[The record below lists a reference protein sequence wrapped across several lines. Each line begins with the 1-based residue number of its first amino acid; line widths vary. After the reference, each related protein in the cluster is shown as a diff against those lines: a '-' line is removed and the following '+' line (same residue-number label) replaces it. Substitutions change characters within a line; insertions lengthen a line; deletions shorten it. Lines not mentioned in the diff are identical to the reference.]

1 MTPIAIFGLQI
12 GGFKYPHPYNN
23 RLRQYKFERQQRM
36 HGYFGSPTST
46 QALIEFGQRLT
57 GIACCIW
64 LIGCA
69 GPTPIAP
76 SNQHLTPSPVVA
88 GRPPDFALAPPMPKP
103 PRPSERQE
111 LYSVVMRDV
120 AVQDL
125 LFALAR
131 DAKLNIDIHPAITGM
146 VTMNVSDQTLIEI
159 LDRIARQVDLRY
171 DINGK
176 NLSIQPDSPYL
187 RNYRIDY
194 PNIQRESKSAIGSSS
209 SVGGGST
216 STTSI
221 DNTSSNRFWETLKA
235 NLIDLLRETD
245 KIVSEGGAS
254 VATSN
259 TPTPVTARPLT
270 TVVPAPA
277 NSPSATTSPLASAAA
292 IAAATSGAAVMAAT
306 TPAPAAT
313 TNASPT
319 AARSVFRE
327 AASVIANPETG
338 NISVRATQ
346 SQHAKVREFLD
357 RVLSSARRQVLIEAT
372 IVEVDLSSQYQQGIN
387 WSILQTGGANAGS
400 GVSITQANAVSS
412 LAEFTFKQ
420 FRLWNGDADLT
431 AMLRMLESF
440 GTLRV
445 LSSPKISV
453 LNNQSSV
460 LKVVDNK
467 VYFTLTVTPGTAAT
481 STTPATAATY
491 STTATTVPIGFLMSV
506 VPQISEGNEI
516 TLNLRPTISRI
527 TGYVNDPNPDLAKAG
542 VSNRVPEVQT
552 REMES
557 MMRVQ
562 SGDIAILGGL
572 MQDSRDKT
580 SDEIPGL
587 NTMPVFGNLFK
598 YRNETSKKSELVI
611 FLRPT
616 VLTDASLNGD
626 FRDYRAN
633 LPTNIDEGRSSG
645 GLITW
650 PPAKMVP

>member
-1 MTPIAIFGLQI
+1 MV
-12 GGFKYPHPYNN
+12 N
-23 RLRQYKFERQQRM
+23 RL
-36 HGYFGSPTST
+36 FGSCDVKRVRNRY
-46 QALIEFGQRLT
+46 ADRLA
-57 GIACCIW
+57 GLMCCIW
-64 LIGCA
+64 FAGCA
-69 GPTPIAP
+69 GPTQLQP
-76 SNQHLTPSPVVA
+76 SKQHLTPGPLVA
-88 GRPPDFALAPPMPKP
+88 GPPPEFSVAPPSPPP
-103 PRPSERQE
+103 PRPSTRQE

-120 AVQDL
+120 PVQDL

-131 DAKLNIDIHPAITGM
+131 DAKLNIDIHPAITGT
-146 VTMNVSDQTLIEI
+146 VTMNVSDQTLVEI
-159 LDRIARQVDLRY
+159 LDRVARQVDLRY

-187 RNYRIDY
+187 KNYRVDY
-194 PNIQRESKSAIGSSS
+194 PNIARETTSSIGSSS

-216 STTSI
+216 SSTSI
-221 DNTSSNRFWETLKA
+221 SNVSSNRFWATLQT
-235 NLIDLLRETD
+235 NLTDLLRETD
-245 KIVSEGGAS
+245 KTVSDVGTG
-254 VATSN
+254 
-259 TPTPVTARPLT
+259 PVTAAAPS
-270 TVVPAPA
+270 APA
-277 NSPSATTSPLASAAA
+277 ARPAAPAAAPAGSPTLAAASAIAA
-292 IAAATSGAAVMAAT
+292 IAAVPSAPSA
-306 TPAPAAT
+306 PAPK
-313 TNASPT
+313 SI
-319 AARSVFRE
+319 FRE

-346 SQHAKVREFLD
+346 SQHAKVREFLE
-357 RVLSSARRQVLIEAT
+357 RVLSSARRQVLLEAT
-372 IVEVDLSSQYQQGIN
+372 IVEVDLSSQFQQGIN

-400 GVSITQANAVSS
+400 ALSISQGSAVSS
-412 LAEFTFKQ
+412 VAEFTFKQ
-420 FRLWNGDADLT
+420 FRLWNGDADLS

-481 STTPATAATY
+481 TTTPATAATY
-491 STTATTVPIGFLMSV
+491 TTAATTVPIGFLMSV

-527 TGYVNDPNPDLAKAG
+527 TGYVADPSPDLAKAG
-542 VSNRVPEVQT
+542 VANRVPEVQT

-572 MQDSRDKT
+572 MQDSRDNN

-587 NTMPVFGNLFK
+587 SKLPVIGNLFK
-598 YRNETSKKSELVI
+598 YRNEGSKKSELVI

-626 FRDYRAN
+626 FRDYRAS
-633 LPTNIDEGRSSG
+633 LTSNIEEGRSSG

-650 PPAKMVP
+650 PPAKRAP

>member
-1 MTPIAIFGLQI
+1 
-12 GGFKYPHPYNN
+12 
-23 RLRQYKFERQQRM
+23 
-36 HGYFGSPTST
+36 
-46 QALIEFGQRLT
+46 
-57 GIACCIW
+57 
-64 LIGCA
+64 
-69 GPTPIAP
+69 
-76 SNQHLTPSPVVA
+76 
-88 GRPPDFALAPPMPKP
+88 MPKP

-131 DAKLNIDIHPAITGM
+131 DAKLNIDIHPAITGT
-146 VTMNVSDQTLIEI
+146 VTMNVSDQTLVEI
-159 LDRIARQVDLRY
+159 LERVARQVDLRF

-176 NLSIQPDSPYL
+176 NLSIQPDLPYL
-187 RNYRIDY
+187 KNYRIDY
-194 PNIQRESKSAIGSSS
+194 PNIARNSTSAIGSSS

-216 STTSI
+216 SSSSI
-221 DNTSSNRFWETLKA
+221 DNTSSNKFWDTLKT

-245 KIVSEGGAS
+245 KVVQEGG
-254 VATSN
+254 T
-259 TPTPVTARPLT
+259 
-270 TVVPAPA
+270 
-277 NSPSATTSPLASAAA
+277 ASAATA
-292 IAAATSGAAVMAAT
+292 AQAVALTPRPATSAPASGGAATGNQVTAATAAAAAAQLQAANAAAVQPSVAV
-306 TPAPAAT
+306 P
-313 TNASPT
+313 
-319 AARSVFRE
+319 RSIFRE
-327 AASVIANPETG
+327 AASVIVNAETG

-346 SQHAKVREFLD
+346 SQHTKVREFVD
-357 RVLSSARRQVLIEAT
+357 RVLSSARRQVLLEAT

-400 GVSITQANAVSS
+400 GISINQGSAVSS
-412 LAEFTFKQ
+412 LAELTFKQ
-420 FRLWNGDADLT
+420 FRLWNGDADLS

-453 LNNQSSV
+453 LNNQSSI

-467 VYFTLTVTPGTAAT
+467 VYFTVTTTPGTAAT
-481 STTPATAATY
+481 ATTPATATTY
-491 STTATTVPIGFLMSV
+491 STAATTVPIGFLMAV
-506 VPQISEGNEI
+506 IPQISEGHEI
-516 TLNLRPTISRI
+516 TLNLRPTITRI
-527 TGYVNDPNPDLAKAG
+527 TGFVNDPNPDLAKAG

-587 NTMPVFGNLFK
+587 NNLPSIGNLFK

-616 VLTDASLNGD
+616 VLSDASLSGD
-626 FRDYRAN
+626 FRDYRGN
-633 LPTNIDEGRSSG
+633 LPTALDDGRSSG

-650 PPAKMVP
+650 PPAKMAP

>member
-1 MTPIAIFGLQI
+1 
-12 GGFKYPHPYNN
+12 
-23 RLRQYKFERQQRM
+23 
-36 HGYFGSPTST
+36 
-46 QALIEFGQRLT
+46 
-57 GIACCIW
+57 
-64 LIGCA
+64 
-69 GPTPIAP
+69 
-76 SNQHLTPSPVVA
+76 
-88 GRPPDFALAPPMPKP
+88 MPKP

-131 DAKLNIDIHPAITGM
+131 DAKLNIDIHPAITGT
-146 VTMNVSDQTLIEI
+146 VTMNVSDQTLVEI
-159 LDRIARQVDLRY
+159 LDRVARQVDLRF

-176 NLSIQPDSPYL
+176 NLSIQPDLPYL
-187 RNYRIDY
+187 KNYRIDY
-194 PNIQRESKSAIGSSS
+194 PNIARNSTSAIGSSS

-216 STTSI
+216 SSSSI
-221 DNTSSNRFWETLKA
+221 DNTSSNKFWDTLKT

-245 KIVSEGGAS
+245 KVVQEGS
-254 VATSN
+254 T
-259 TPTPVTARPLT
+259 
-270 TVVPAPA
+270 
-277 NSPSATTSPLASAAA
+277 ASAATA
-292 IAAATSGAAVMAAT
+292 AQAVAPAPRPVTSSPTSGGAATGNQVTAAAAAQLQAANAAAVQPSAAV
-306 TPAPAAT
+306 P
-313 TNASPT
+313 
-319 AARSVFRE
+319 RSIFRE
-327 AASVIANPETG
+327 AASVIVNAETG

-346 SQHAKVREFLD
+346 SQHTKVREFVD
-357 RVLSSARRQVLIEAT
+357 RVLSSARRQVLLEAT

-400 GVSITQANAVSS
+400 GISINQGNAVSS
-412 LAEFTFKQ
+412 LAELTFKQ
-420 FRLWNGDADLT
+420 FRLWNGDADLS

-453 LNNQSSV
+453 LNNQSSI

-467 VYFTLTVTPGTAAT
+467 VYFTVTTTPGTAAT
-481 STTPATAATY
+481 ATTPATATTY
-491 STTATTVPIGFLMSV
+491 STAATTVPIGFLMAV
-506 VPQISEGNEI
+506 IPQISEGHEI
-516 TLNLRPTISRI
+516 TLNLRPTITRI
-527 TGYVNDPNPDLAKAG
+527 TGFVNDPNPDLAKAG

-587 NTMPVFGNLFK
+587 NNLPSIGNLFK

-616 VLTDASLNGD
+616 VLSDASLSGD
-626 FRDYRAN
+626 FRDYRGN
-633 LPTNIDEGRSSG
+633 LPTTLDDGRGSG

-650 PPAKMVP
+650 PPAKMAP

>member
-1 MTPIAIFGLQI
+1 
-12 GGFKYPHPYNN
+12 
-23 RLRQYKFERQQRM
+23 M
-36 HGYFGSPTST
+36 HGHFSNSSST
-46 QALIEFGQRLT
+46 EALFDFCQRLA
-57 GIACCIW
+57 GFCCCIW
-64 LIGCA
+64 LAGCA
-69 GPTPIAP
+69 GPTPLAP

-146 VTMNVSDQTLIEI
+146 VTMNVSDQTLVEI
-159 LDRIARQVDLRY
+159 LERIARQVDLRY

-245 KIVSEGGAS
+245 KIIPEGGGSVVTANAPAPVATRPVTS
-254 VATSN
+254 VA
-259 TPTPVTARPLT
+259 AL
-270 TVVPAPA
+270 PA
-277 NSPSATTSPLASAAA
+277 NSPLAAASA
-292 IAAATSGAAVMAAT
+292 IAAATSSAAAT
-306 TPAPAAT
+306 APTPAAIS
-313 TNASPT
+313 NANVTPT
-319 AARSVFRE
+319 PARSVFRE

-346 SQHAKVREFLD
+346 SQHARVREFLD

-400 GVSITQANAVSS
+400 GVSLTQANSVSS

-440 GTLRV
+440 GSLRV

-587 NTMPVFGNLFK
+587 NNLPSIGNLFK

-611 FLRPT
+611 FLKPT
-616 VLTDASLNGD
+616 VLSDASLSGD

-633 LPTNIDEGRSSG
+633 LPSTLDDGRGSG

-650 PPAKMVP
+650 PPAKTTP

>member
-1 MTPIAIFGLQI
+1 MV
-12 GGFKYPHPYNN
+12 N
-23 RLRQYKFERQQRM
+23 RL
-36 HGYFGSPTST
+36 FGSCDVKRVRNRY
-46 QALIEFGQRLT
+46 ADRLA
-57 GIACCIW
+57 GLMCCIW
-64 LIGCA
+64 LAGCA
-69 GPTPIAP
+69 GPTQLQP
-76 SNQHLTPSPVVA
+76 SKQHLTPGPLVA
-88 GRPPDFALAPPMPKP
+88 GPPPEFSVAPPSPPP
-103 PRPSERQE
+103 PRPSTRQE

-120 AVQDL
+120 PVQDL

-131 DAKLNIDIHPAITGM
+131 DAKLNIDIHPAITGT
-146 VTMNVSDQTLIEI
+146 VTMNVSDQTLVEI
-159 LDRIARQVDLRY
+159 LDRVARQVDLRY

-187 RNYRIDY
+187 KNYRVDY
-194 PNIQRESKSAIGSSS
+194 PNIARETTSSIGSSS

-216 STTSI
+216 SSTSI
-221 DNTSSNRFWETLKA
+221 SNVSSNRFWATLQT
-235 NLIDLLRETD
+235 NLTDLLRETD
-245 KIVSEGGAS
+245 KTVSDVGTG
-254 VATSN
+254 
-259 TPTPVTARPLT
+259 PVTAAAPS
-270 TVVPAPA
+270 APA
-277 NSPSATTSPLASAAA
+277 ARPAAPAAAPAGSPTLAAASAIAA
-292 IAAATSGAAVMAAT
+292 IAAVPSAPSA
-306 TPAPAAT
+306 PAPK
-313 TNASPT
+313 SI
-319 AARSVFRE
+319 FRE

-346 SQHAKVREFLD
+346 SQHAKVREFLE
-357 RVLSSARRQVLIEAT
+357 RVLSSARRQVLLEAT
-372 IVEVDLSSQYQQGIN
+372 IVEVDLSSQFQQG
-387 WSILQTGGANAGS
+387 
-400 GVSITQANAVSS
+400 NAVSS
-412 LAEFTFKQ
+412 VAEFTFKQ
-420 FRLWNGDADLT
+420 FRLWNGDADLS

-481 STTPATAATY
+481 TTTPATPATY
-491 STTATTVPIGFLMSV
+491 STAATTVPIGFLMSV

-527 TGYVNDPNPDLAKAG
+527 TGYVADPSPDLAKAG
-542 VSNRVPEVQT
+542 VANRVPEVQT

-572 MQDSRDKT
+572 MQDSRDNN

-587 NTMPVFGNLFK
+587 SKLPVIGNLFK
-598 YRNETSKKSELVI
+598 YRNEGSKKSELVI

-626 FRDYRAN
+626 FRDYRAS
-633 LPTNIDEGRSSG
+633 LTSNIEEGRSSG

-650 PPAKMVP
+650 PPAKRAP